1 LQKTVLVMILFIKYL
16 VIFVLLLIVGSL
28 FSALTF
34 LVKDRGAKDSTRMV
48 KALTLRIALS
58 MILFLALGA
67 GYYFGIIPAT
77 GLRAAP

>member
-1 LQKTVLVMILFIKYL
+1 MVLFIKYV

-34 LVKDRGAKDSTRMV
+34 LVKDRGHKDSTRMV

-58 MILFLALGA
+58 MALFLALGA
-67 GYYFGIIPAT
+67 GYYFGVIPAT
-77 GLRAAP
+77 GLRAVP

>member
-1 LQKTVLVMILFIKYL
+1 MVLFIKYL
-16 VIFVLLLIVGSL
+16 VIFVLLLIIGSL

-34 LVKDRGAKDSTRMV
+34 LFKDRGHKDSTRMV
-48 KALTLRIALS
+48 KALTLRIGLS
-58 MILFLALGA
+58 MALFLALGA